1 MANSLKTLVITD
13 SRGVGLYQKIKQLN
27 DEGEIDVSV
36 NKGAGV
42 EKAVGNAIV
51 SYAKC
56 NSKVLVIVMAGICDI
71 TVRDKNTGQT
81 SLRSLSEGQMVDKA
95 FLAITN
101 AYQMLLTAGYI
112 NISVATITGIELD
125 DYNSRKTKYLSQG
138 EYTLYC
144 TMGGKT
150 THPDQDLLNRTVL
163 QLNRLITGLNRNNDM
178 PTTWTASAVHSY
190 FRSAYHHYYRKL
202 YDGCHPRETTTVEWA
217 KKVTMTMGK
226 VAAKLSKS

>member
-1 MANSLKTLVITD
+1 MANSLKTLVIAD

-27 DEGEIDVSV
+27 DEGEVDVSV

-42 EKAVGNAIV
+42 EKAVGNAIE

-138 EYTLYC
+138 EYMLYC
-144 TMGGKT
+144 TTGGKT
-150 THPDQDLLNRTVL
+150 THPDQDMLNRTVL

-178 PTTWTASAVHSY
+178 PTTWTASVVHSY
-190 FRSAYHHYYRKL
+190 FRNAYHHYYRKL
-202 YDGCHPRETTTVEWA
+202 YDGCHPRETTAVEWA
-217 KKVTMTMGK
+217 RRITATMGK